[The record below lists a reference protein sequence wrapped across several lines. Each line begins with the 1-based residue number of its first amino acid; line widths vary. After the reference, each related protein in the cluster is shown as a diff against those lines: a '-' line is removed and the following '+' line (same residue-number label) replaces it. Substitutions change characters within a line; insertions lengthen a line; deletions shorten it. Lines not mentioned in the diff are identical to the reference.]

1 MGKYVINGGKKISGK
16 VKIDSAKNS
25 VLPIIAASILTRDQ
39 VIIKN
44 CPKICDVKNML
55 RILNSIG
62 VVTEFIGSDLLIDN
76 GLYRLI

>member
-44 CPKICDVKNML
+44 CD
-55 RILNSIG
+55 ILCARRNIG
-62 VVTEFIGSDLLIDN
+62 
-76 GLYRLI
+76 